1 MESVFGSLKTEMVH
15 HRRFRTR
22 AEAKGTILEYIE
34 VY

>member
-15 HRRFRTR
+15 HRRVRTR
-22 AEAKGTILEYIE
+22 AEATATTLEYIE